1 MAYENKNALATVKEG
16 VIMREKK
23 GSGGTFSRIQ
33 KLRRRISHSFG
44 RMSLSREEIIPAGD
58 RNNEN
63 IEVVK
68 MVRNGYSDEFLD
80 SLTRDPVGQRE
91 MNGNLPTG
99 MCADKEHKLHRS
111 SDELDWSNLRKTDFS
126 KRQWSSADSATYA
139 AESVER
145 REARAAPRP
154 KSEIIFQKRSRY
166 LSTFGGNSPFG
177 KLETYI
183 KLEQL
188 GEGSYATVYKGISNL
203 NNKVVALKEIRLQ
216 LEEGTP
222 FTAIREASLLR
233 ELKHA
238 NIVTLHDIV
247 HTKETLTFVFEYV
260 HTDLSQYL
268 EGHRGGLHPSNVK
281 LFLFQLLRGLA
292 YCHER
297 RVLHRDL
304 KPQNLLISEIG
315 ELKLADFGLARAKSV
330 PSRTFSHEVVT
341 LWYRPPDV
349 LLGSTDYST
358 SLDMWGVGCIFIE
371 MFTGV
376 AAFPGIKDAFD
387 QLNKIWKVLGTPTE
401 HTWEGVSKFPNFRPA
416 EKFGR
421 YKPQRFSSVFPKL
434 KDVSHAENLVSDF
447 LQLQPHLRISAK
459 EAVHHKYFADM
470 PPKVYDLPAFVSI
483 YDVPGIRLAPE
494 PASYPFSVLR
504 IAAKLQDRV

>member
-1 MAYENKNALATVKEG
+1 
-16 VIMREKK
+16 MREKK
-23 GSGGTFSRIQ
+23 TTFSRIQ
-33 KLRRRISHSFG
+33 KLKKRLSHSFG
-44 RMSLSREEIIPAGD
+44 RMSISREEIIPNGD
-58 RNNEN
+58 HDNEN

-80 SLTRDPVGQRE
+80 TLTRDHSKEP
-91 MNGNLPTG
+91 NGNLPSFHSK
-99 MCADKEHKLHRS
+99 DKS
-111 SDELDWSNLRKTDFS
+111 TDELEWSAPNHLPHHHHHHYSQRPTTTTTTGQI
-126 KRQWSSADSATYA
+126 RYA
-139 AESVER
+139 AHSLDRLSTRVQ
-145 REARAAPRP
+145 RP
-154 KSEIIFQKRSRY
+154 KSEILLQNAQKRAYRF
-166 LSTFGGNSPFG
+166 STFGGNSPFG
-177 KLETYI
+177 KTEAYI
-183 KLEQL
+183 KLERL

-216 LEEGTP
+216 HEEGTP

-238 NIVTLHDIV
+238 NIVTLHDII

-268 EGHRGGLHPSNVK
+268 ESRRAGLHPKNVK

-297 RVLHRDL
+297 RILHRDL
-304 KPQNLLISEIG
+304 KPQNLLISEVG

-371 MFTGV
+371 MFT
-376 AAFPGIKDAFD
+376 ANASFPGIKDAFD

-401 HTWEGVSKFPNFRPA
+401 ETWDGVTKLPNYRP
-416 EKFGR
+416 EKFVY
-421 YKPQRFSSVFPKL
+421 YKSQSLSSAYPKL
-434 KDVSHAENLVSDF
+434 KDASKAEALATVF
-447 LQLQPHLRISAK
+447 LQLQPHNRISAK
-459 EAVHHKYFADM
+459 DALYHKYFCDL
-470 PPKVYDLPAFVSI
+470 PPKIYDLPDYASI
-483 YDVPGIRLAPE
+483 FNVPGCKMAPE
-494 PASYPFSVLR
+494 PISYPMVVYR
-504 IAAKLQDRV
+504 VAAKLHEKV